1 MFPTRRSSTASSV
14 VAVRLDRLSVAMPL
28 TCRHPTTEPSE
39 GEEYVGLET
48 LHTIDGNLDTPFD
61 LVFPIP
67 AVILRSQLRVV

>member
-1 MFPTRRSSTASSV
+1 M
-14 VAVRLDRLSVAMPL
+14 
-28 TCRHPTTEPSE
+28 
-39 GEEYVGLET
+39 YVGLET